1 MLSSTAN
8 IDIVTNSSIKEKPLQ
23 TLILRQESIAVT
35 LHPMYVLTGQSARG
49 RRAVTIEVGKNC
61 DINHRL
67 KGAGRG
73 HSPRQWVTA
82 ALRLVISLR

>member
-1 MLSSTAN
+1 ME
-8 IDIVTNSSIKEKPLQ
+8 IVTNSSIKEKPLQ
-23 TLILRQESIAVT
+23 SLILEQESIAVT

-49 RRAVTIEVGKNC
+49 RRIVAIEIGTNC

-73 HSPRQWVTA
+73 HSPRKWVTA

>member
-35 LHPMYVLTGQSARG
+35 LHPVYVLTDSTGRQARG
-49 RRAVTIEVGKNC
+49 RRIVATGVVTNC
-61 DINHRL
+61 DINHSL
-67 KGAGRG
+67 KGAGRL
-73 HSPRQWVTA
+73 W
-82 ALRLVISLR
+82 SLRK

>member
-35 LHPMYVLTGQSARG
+35 LHPMYVLTDSTGRQARG
-49 RRAVTIEVGKNC
+49 RGIVAIGVVTNC
-61 DINHRL
+61 DINHSL
-67 KGAGRG
+67 KGAGRL
-73 HSPRQWVTA
+73 W
-82 ALRLVISLR
+82 SLRK

>member
-35 LHPMYVLTGQSARG
+35 LHPMYVLTDSTSRQARG
-49 RRAVTIEVGKNC
+49 RRIVAIGVVTNC
-61 DINHRL
+61 DINHSL
-67 KGAGRG
+67 KGAGRL
-73 HSPRQWVTA
+73 W
-82 ALRLVISLR
+82 SLRK